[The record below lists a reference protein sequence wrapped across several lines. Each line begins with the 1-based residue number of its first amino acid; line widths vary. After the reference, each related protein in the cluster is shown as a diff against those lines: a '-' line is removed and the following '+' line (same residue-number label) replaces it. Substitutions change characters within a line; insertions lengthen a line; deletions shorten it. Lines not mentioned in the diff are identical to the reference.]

1 MINIGSRRECFF
13 DTFLID
19 EAKTTAERRLH
30 KPVRR
35 EVLLTMD
42 KPWEAQYTTMFCT
55 IFAEGKW
62 KMYYTTTVGPK
73 EKYICYAESEDGQH
87 WVRPNLGIIDYQGSK
102 DNNIILDL
110 PGVAKFDF
118 NGFDNLTP

>member
-19 EAKTTAERRLH
+19 EGKTTAERRLH

-42 KPWEAQYTTMFCT
+42 IVRIAGKERNKILYEKNPEA
-55 IFAEGKW
+55 
-62 KMYYTTTVGPK
+62 
-73 EKYICYAESEDGQH
+73 
-87 WVRPNLGIIDYQGSK
+87 
-102 DNNIILDL
+102 
-110 PGVAKFDF
+110 
-118 NGFDNLTP
+118 